1 MGHILPTRKTKTKP
15 AVVGTKPVIDP
26 VRGYELSVSE
36 LRDVIQRQ
44 ITLTPSASLASVQRE
59 LAPIQEHLKHTKQKS
74 ISLGSLTKDLSE
86 LWKKDSQVFSDIE
99 REISKKHSD
108 LYDKTQTGDKIAS
121 TALAREAT
129 FGDYYDGYYHDNV
142 NSIGSGY
149 SPSIGYNNGYYQYD
163 GYHGYG
169 GNGGSDDSWMV
180 AISVVFGVFLCIGII
195 SFVCCIIGAVVGWTT
210 HKVATSGKDKRRSYD
225 DVVSEV

>member
-26 VRGYELSVSE
+26 HTKYELSVSE
-36 LRDVIQRQ
+36 LDGMIQHQ
-44 ITLTPSASLASVQRE
+44 ISLTPSASLASVTKE
-59 LAPIQEHLKHTKQKS
+59 LAPIRQKLKHTKKKS
-74 ISLGSLTKDLSE
+74 ISLGSLKQEFSN
-86 LWKKDSQVFSDIE
+86 LWTEDSQVFSDLE
-99 REISKKHSD
+99 REISTKHTD
-108 LYDKTQTGDKIAS
+108 IYAS
-121 TALAREAT
+121 TQLARKAT